1 MAKSFH
7 YSLGTMTRRL
17 LKLAAPVKGQLALST
32 LASVVGNLAQ
42 MGLMGFGALTLLAC
56 AGWLAPWGIATGI
69 SAALVVVCRYIEGV
83 VSHAGAYHLLAHLRV
98 RLYEKL
104 RTLAPACLV
113 GRQKGDILNI
123 AVSDIETIEFFF
135 AHTIG
140 PMFTVILLPCTWCWP
155 SATIRCTQRCC
166 SPFTCSS
173 ASPFPWPLSN

>member
-56 AGWLAPWGIATGI
+56 AGWLASPTPWGIATGI

-104 RTLAPACLV
+104 RTLAPAWWA
-113 GRQKGDILNI
+113 GRR
-123 AVSDIETIEFFF
+123 ETF
-135 AHTIG
+135 
-140 PMFTVILLPCTWCWP
+140 
-155 SATIRCTQRCC
+155 
-166 SPFTCSS
+166 
-173 ASPFPWPLSN
+173 